1 MVGKLMYYNF
11 KFHHIPGKS
20 NKIADCFS
28 RLTRRIRETEHFE
41 ISEPILADHA
51 TIKKV
56 GIKSGVQIEDPWVE
70 KLAKA
75 ASGDIK
81 YNLMVQHLE
90 TKTEFTNIP
99 KECELSGM
107 GTYYDRLSVC
117 TLKDGQCLILKNN
130 KEILVLENERNE
142 MLGLAHAEN
151 HKGPEGMLNQLR
163 GKVFWPWM
171 AKQVH
176 RMVDRCEP
184 CQRLAR
190 SNVQEDVEI
199 KHTKLFNTHPGHTLH
214 VDYFEINNRNFLIMV
229 DRLTGFAKWDITVN
243 KGTDVAITALGG
255 SIRFSV

>member
-1 MVGKLMYYNF
+1 MVGKLMCYNF

-28 RLTRRIRETEHFE
+28 RLTRRIRETEHFD

-56 GIKSGVQIEDPWVE
+56 GRKSGVQIEDPWVE
-70 KLAKA
+70 RLARA

-107 GTYYDRLSVC
+107 GSYYDRLSVC
-117 TLKDGQCLILKNN
+117 TFKDGQYLILKNN
-130 KEILVLENERNE
+130 KEILVPEKERNE

-151 HKGPEGMLNQLR
+151 HKRPEGMLHQLR
-163 GKVFWPWM
+163 GKVF
-171 AKQVH
+171 
-176 RMVDRCEP
+176 
-184 CQRLAR
+184 
-190 SNVQEDVEI
+190 
-199 KHTKLFNTHPGHTLH
+199 
-214 VDYFEINNRNFLIMV
+214 
-229 DRLTGFAKWDITVN
+229 
-243 KGTDVAITALGG
+243 
-255 SIRFSV
+255 